1 MNLYETKNN
10 TTYNVTSVPK
20 IGLLESLGVRAGTQ
34 ITVQN
39 RYSFGGPILLRIE
52 DACSVALGK
61 VIAKQI
67 TVEEASSFNPEFC
80 REAAAV

>member
-10 TTYNVTSVPK
+10 ATYLVTSVPN
-20 IGLLESLGVRAGTQ
+20 IGLLENLGVRAGTQ

-52 DACSVALGK
+52 DACSIALGK

-67 TVEEASSFNPEFC
+67 TVEEAASFSPGFC
-80 REAAAV
+80 KGAAAV

>member
-1 MNLYETKNN
+1 MSLYEAKNN
-10 TTYNVTSVPK
+10 NTYRVTSTPN
-20 IGLLESLGVRAGTQ
+20 IGLLESLGVRTGTQ

-67 TVEEASSFNPEFC
+67 TVEETASFSSGFC
-80 REAAAV
+80 KGAAAV